1 MGWFTSGT
9 ARGGA
14 DEREGAKGVPREVL
28 ARIQQLRI
36 RTHRLVDAGLSGG
49 YRSTFRG
56 QGIEFEEVRPYEPGD
71 DVRSI
76 DWRVTA
82 RTGEAFVK
90 RFREERQLT
99 MHLLVD
105 TALELD
111 FASRGRT
118 KREAAAALAA
128 LIGFVGAR
136 HQDRVGL
143 TLFGPE
149 PGEHLRPK
157 SDPRYVMRLV
167 RELYA
172 APVTSGG
179 SSLTK
184 VLSGT
189 EQALRRRRAV
199 LFLVSDFA
207 SVADDGTEAG
217 STEWSDTLGR
227 LAARHDV
234 IAVRVLD
241 PLELE
246 LPPAGIVRL
255 ARLDGSG
262 RTLQIDTR
270 ARGVRAAYEE
280 HARRRR
286 EALAR
291 AFRRART
298 EWIEVRTD
306 ADPTAPLVAFFKRRA
321 SRAGKVGG

>member
-1 MGWFTSGT
+1 MGWITRGT
-9 ARGGA
+9 ASGGS
-14 DEREGAKGVPREVL
+14 DEREGARGVPREVL
-28 ARIQQLRI
+28 ARVQQLRI
-36 RTHRLVDAGLSGG
+36 RTHRLVDAGLAGG

-82 RTGEAFVK
+82 RTGEPFVK

-99 MHLLVD
+99 LHLLVD

-167 RELYA
+167 RELYG
-172 APVTSGG
+172 APVTRGG
-179 SSLTK
+179 SSLAK
-184 VLSGT
+184 VLRGT

-199 LFLVSDFA
+199 VFLVSDFA
-207 SVADDGTEAG
+207 SIDDDGKEGG
-217 STEWSDTLGR
+217 SDEWSETLGR

-234 IAVRVLD
+234 IAARVID
-241 PLELE
+241 PLEEE
-246 LPPAGIVRL
+246 LPAAGLLRL
-255 ARLDGSG
+255 ERLSGGGSPVV
-262 RTLQIDTR
+262 LDTR
-270 ARGVRAAYEE
+270 GADVRAAWQ
-280 HARRRR
+280 AWAIRRR

-291 AFRRART
+291 AFRGART
-298 EWIEVRTD
+298 ESIDVRTD

-321 SRAGKVGG
+321 SRARSAK